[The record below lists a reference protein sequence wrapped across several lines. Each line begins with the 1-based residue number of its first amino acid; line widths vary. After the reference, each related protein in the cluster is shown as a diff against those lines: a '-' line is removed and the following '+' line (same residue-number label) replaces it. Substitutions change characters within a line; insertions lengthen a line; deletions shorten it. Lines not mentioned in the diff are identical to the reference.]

1 MGILI
6 LNSNL
11 ILEFGVYSLYDDSTT
26 RYAYISINSR
36 YADVHNLA
44 PAKIFM
50 NQKQQHIE
58 QHLKDFAFDF
68 SRTVIKIDFES
79 TKLPTIYFGSFCSKN
94 LQNHFQFVSAKWI
107 QDQKNPGNTL
117 EILCEKFIKRFC
129 MRDFMQFKSDKT
141 DMFCHTNTRASNKVA
156 QLCGKYNESDDSR
169 KQKVNEIDMR
179 ERVKEVEELSKY
191 FPKNSSNNRIQWKT

>member
-6 LNSNL
+6 LNSSL
-11 ILEFGVYSLYDDSTT
+11 ILEFGVYSVYDDSTT

-94 LQNHFQFVSAKWI
+94 LQIISNSFRQNGFRTKKSLAILWKFYV
-107 QDQKNPGNTL
+107 KNL
-117 EILCEKFIKRFC
+117 
-129 MRDFMQFKSDKT
+129 
-141 DMFCHTNTRASNKVA
+141 
-156 QLCGKYNESDDSR
+156 
-169 KQKVNEIDMR
+169 
-179 ERVKEVEELSKY
+179 
-191 FPKNSSNNRIQWKT
+191 

>member
-1 MGILI
+1 MGIII

-11 ILEFGVYSLYDDSTT
+11 ILEFGVYSVYDDSTT
-26 RYAYISINSR
+26 RYAHNSINSR

-79 TKLPTIYFGSFCSKN
+79 TKLPTYILAVFAVKIFKIISNSFRQSGFRTK
-94 LQNHFQFVSAKWI
+94 K
-107 QDQKNPGNTL
+107 KPGNTL
-117 EILCEKFIKRFC
+117 KILCAKFIKRFC

-141 DMFCHTNTRASNKVA
+141 YLFCHTNTRASNKVA
-156 QLCGKYNESDDSR
+156 QLCGKYNESDDGR
-169 KQKVNEIDMR
+169 KQKVNEIDM
-179 ERVKEVEELSKY
+179 
-191 FPKNSSNNRIQWKT
+191 